1 MRRAN
6 ASDHAN
12 PLTCDLLSACN
23 RVLVKFG
30 TPDAVFPA
38 SIGSADRPTG
48 DTIMIRTFDAF
59 GRQAFA
65 LFAAFSVAALMIG
78 AAVPLSP
85 IA

>member
-6 ASDHAN
+6 TADHAN
-12 PLTCDLLSACN
+12 LLSRVLLSVCN
-23 RVLVKFG
+23 RMLVKFG
-30 TPDAVFPA
+30 TPDATFPA